1 MEKAFWTMSEVKFE
15 TVDDWNNLKKDEEK
29 RADWGLVM
37 DYLDGVGVFV
47 GEGLIDIRLV
57 AKLMGGSSVNVW
69 ERIEK
74 GVYAM
79 RKEYNFPRIAYDT
92 EYLYN
97 RLKEYEREHPE
108 MLFVSPSPDTFR
120 SKDASPQ

>member
-1 MEKAFWTMSEVKFE
+1 MEKAFWTISEIKFE

-69 ERIEK
+69 EHVER
-74 GVYAM
+74 GVKAM
-79 RKEYNFPRIAYDT
+79 RREYNFPRIAYDT

-97 RLKEYEREHPE
+97 RLKEYEGEHPE
-108 MLFVSPSPDTFR
+108 MLFVSPSPDTFV
-120 SKDASPQ
+120 SKGSSPQ